1 MQRGRESF
9 VEEQN
14 DDRAGRDKRGA
25 GAPKVNTLPPSPS
38 FAMGSP
44 LTI

>member
-1 MQRGRESF
+1 MQRGREPF

-14 DDRAGRDKRGA
+14 DEGAGRDKRGA
-25 GAPKVNTLPPSPS
+25 GVPKVNTLPPSPS
-38 FAMGSP
+38 FAIGSP